1 MHGIRDYFQQQQKN
15 LEKPTYVHM
24 LAYVSL
30 PFPNKHSHTDTSP
43 AAISLWTVTI
53 CPQSGNTS
61 FAQVNV
67 SNYPCAAG
75 QATAPSNPHN
85 VFSFP
90 YPPVPGT
97 WRGGP
102 DSGGP
107 QGHGDPQRELLLQA
121 GWQLPPPAGTFTSWL
136 RAGPWQELFS
146 AVNGPINKE
155 LRAFVLP
162 LECQGPLQADRAS

>member
-1 MHGIRDYFQQQQKN
+1 MNICHKN
-15 LEKPTYVHM
+15 MIVLYIKIYLFLYMYTRLLMYLHIIHVQINAM
-24 LAYVSL
+24 LLYLYGLS
-30 PFPNKHSHTDTSP
+30 PSGPNQETP
-43 AAISLWTVTI
+43 A
-53 CPQSGNTS
+53 

-75 QATAPSNPHN
+75 WATDPSNPHN

-102 DSGGP
+102 YTGGP
-107 QGHGDPQRELLLQA
+107 RGHGDPLGALLLWA
-121 GWQLPPPAGTFTSWL
+121 GWQLPSPAGTFTSWL
-136 RAGPWQELFS
+136 WAGPWQELFS

-155 LRAFVLP
+155 LSVFVLP
-162 LECQGPLQADRAS
+162 LGCQGPL